1 MSEPKKPFPDP
12 LVRDRLFPEAA
23 QIFEFAPVGLA
34 EALTDGIVAVD
45 TNVLLVPY
53 TTGQASLEQIRRTY
67 ERLTTEGRL
76 RIPGQ
81 VAREFAENR
90 AEKLKI
96 IFQQLSRKRDTTLF
110 ARSEYPLLEGI
121 PAYAEMAKREGEI
134 SEALSHYRKLIADL
148 LDVIEA
154 WHWDDPVSQMYRIL
168 FASSSVVDPQIDRE
182 ELLTQLKYRQEHR
195 VPPGYKDAQNEHSG
209 VGDLLTWKTLLSI
222 GEAEKRHLIFVSG
235 DEKSDWR
242 YQSEGK
248 ALYPRFELLDEYRR
262 ASAGKSLLI
271 VSFAELL
278 QQFGAPAPVVAE
290 VKQEEVVSS
299 LSRPSPKMPSYLGEK
314 VERAVVAWLS
324 ARYPNSQVEWGQRR
338 SPDIILRTGNLA
350 EGYEVKY
357 ISEPR
362 SLVRRMREMV
372 QSIGE
377 TSRSLQIPINLVLVA
392 PLHVWGSISIRL
404 AAIRPDIK
412 RLIYSGP
419 KIVVG
424 VFNQRGQFEDRYTFG
439 SGELPPN

>member
-154 WHWDDPVSQMYRIL
+154 WHW
-168 FASSSVVDPQIDRE
+168 
-182 ELLTQLKYRQEHR
+182 
-195 VPPGYKDAQNEHSG
+195 
-209 VGDLLTWKTLLSI
+209 
-222 GEAEKRHLIFVSG
+222 
-235 DEKSDWR
+235 
-242 YQSEGK
+242 
-248 ALYPRFELLDEYRR
+248 
-262 ASAGKSLLI
+262 
-271 VSFAELL
+271 
-278 QQFGAPAPVVAE
+278 
-290 VKQEEVVSS
+290 
-299 LSRPSPKMPSYLGEK
+299 
-314 VERAVVAWLS
+314 
-324 ARYPNSQVEWGQRR
+324 
-338 SPDIILRTGNLA
+338 
-350 EGYEVKY
+350 
-357 ISEPR
+357 
-362 SLVRRMREMV
+362 
-372 QSIGE
+372 
-377 TSRSLQIPINLVLVA
+377 
-392 PLHVWGSISIRL
+392 
-404 AAIRPDIK
+404 
-412 RLIYSGP
+412 
-419 KIVVG
+419 
-424 VFNQRGQFEDRYTFG
+424 
-439 SGELPPN
+439 